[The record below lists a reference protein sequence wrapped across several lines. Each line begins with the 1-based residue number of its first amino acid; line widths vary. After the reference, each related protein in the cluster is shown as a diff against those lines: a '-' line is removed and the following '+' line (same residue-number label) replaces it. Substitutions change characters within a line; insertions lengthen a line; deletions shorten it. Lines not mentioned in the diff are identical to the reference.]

1 MCVRQ
6 SNAVCV
12 TMSSQGGEIAVGDAN
27 GTVHVINVDTD
38 EQFINTIEDAHDVC
52 VTYLCLDVAYD
63 DCIIIIITSKPRA
76 GAWRFPRGASSVLDP
91 ECISML
97 S

>member
-12 TMSSQGGEIAVGDAN
+12 TMSSQGGEIAVGDSD

-38 EQFINTIEDAHDVC
+38 EQFINTIENAHDVC
-52 VTYLCLDVAYD
+52 VTYLCLDVPQM
-63 DCIIIIITSKPRA
+63 IISSSSSSLASPKLDRSGFHEVLPVFSILSV
-76 GAWRFPRGASSVLDP
+76 FP
-91 ECISML
+91 C
-97 S
+97 